1 MMDELIQCSTT
12 FAGMLEAE
20 RCAQKLVEDRL
31 AACVQISS
39 PILSVY
45 RWEGKIHRESEVLLT
60 IKSVGYL
67 SDRLIEAIGR
77 LHSYQQPEIVIVPI
91 TRVSEGYGRWL
102 REQVLP
108 PT

>member
-1 MMDELIQCSTT
+1 MDELIQCSTT
-12 FAGMLEAE
+12 FASQLEAE
-20 RCAQKLVEDRL
+20 RCARTLVEERL
-31 AACVQISS
+31 AACVQVSGSIFS
-39 PILSVY
+39 IY
-45 RWEGKIHRESEVLLT
+45 RWEEKVQREPEVLLT

-67 SDRLIEAIGR
+67 SDRLIEAISR

-91 TRVSEGYGRWL
+91 VKVSEGYGRWL

>member
-1 MMDELIQCSTT
+1 MDELIQCSTT
-12 FAGMLEAE
+12 FATILEAE

-39 PILSVY
+39 PILSFY
-45 RWEGKIHRESEVLLT
+45 RWEGKMQRESEVLLT

-67 SDRLIEAIGR
+67 SDRLMEAIGR
-77 LHSYQQPEIVIVPI
+77 LHSYQQPEILILPI
-91 TRVSEGYGRWL
+91 DKVSEGYGRWL
-102 REQVLP
+102 RQQVLP